1 MSKDFVTMVIVGR
14 ELRRVRE
21 KAGNSQGDIAECVG
35 RSVGV
40 VDAIE
45 RGQVRVT
52 RRYIRRVL
60 EGCGRAGL
68 WAPSTIP
75 PAHDLGEAADY

>member
-1 MSKDFVTMVIVGR
+1 MAKDFVTMMLVGR

-21 KAGNSQGDIAECVG
+21 KAGNSLEDIADCVG
-35 RSVGV
+35 RSVGAV
-40 VDAIE
+40 NAIE

-52 RRYIRRVL
+52 RRYINRVL

-68 WAPSTIP
+68 WAPSTMP
-75 PAHDLGEAADY
+75 PADGRTSDY